1 MCCIIILI
9 FTQRHFPSGLSSPT
23 GAGRSF
29 PANDQFD
36 PDYLHNADS
45 KLLVQ
50 AMHSYA
56 HAAQYYMQ
64 VCAISV
70 PSSLCFYWSFWQNR
84 TTVCNICLPLPLFG
98 LSSPLLF
105 LSPISPFFSHSY
117 TLILSDII
125 SLLDGQDWPC
135 LTKLIIIIRW

>member
-70 PSSLCFYWSFWQNR
+70 PSSLCPS
-84 TTVCNICLPLPLFG
+84 
-98 LSSPLLF
+98 LSLVSPLLSCFF
-105 LSPISPFFSHSY
+105 LPSPLSSL
-117 TLILSDII
+117 TLILSFSQI
-125 SLLDGQDWPC
+125 
-135 LTKLIIIIRW
+135 